1 MISYNRNHESVYV
14 IVNHRCRARR
24 SRRTLC
30 GAKENLMN
38 QDKQDNAGS
47 IAAPVKI
54 YLVPLV
60 SGLVLHFVFP
70 LRFLPSGWLPLAI
83 GLPGIVIGII
93 LNGWSGTTMGNA
105 GTNPHWNRPAKLL
118 VTHGPFRYSRNPQ
131 YISGNILYLGIA
143 ISFNALW
150 PIVFLPVILLI
161 MIEGVIKR
169 EERYLERRFGEEY
182 LSYKAR
188 VRRWL

>member
-1 MISYNRNHESVYV
+1 ML
-14 IVNHRCRARR
+14 A
-24 SRRTLC
+24 
-30 GAKENLMN
+30 GAKGNPLN
-38 QDKQDNAGS
+38 QDKQDSAGS
-47 IAAPVKI
+47 IAAPAII

-70 LRFLPSGWLPLAI
+70 VRFLPRGWLPLTI
-83 GLPGIVIGII
+83 GLPVIVIGFI

-105 GTNPHWNRPAKLL
+105 GTSPHWNRPAKLL

-131 YISGNILYLGIA
+131 YISGNILYVGVA

-169 EERYLERRFGEEY
+169 EERYLEQRFGEEY

>member
-1 MISYNRNHESVYV
+1 MPVLVGE
-14 IVNHRCRARR
+14 
-24 SRRTLC
+24 
-30 GAKENLMN
+30 KENPIN

-83 GLPGIVIGII
+83 GLPVIVIGII

-150 PIVFLPVILLI
+150 PIVFLPAILLI

-169 EERYLERRFGEEY
+169 EERYLERRFGDEY

>member
-1 MISYNRNHESVYV
+1 MKFSIDEMRWTMQNP
-14 IVNHRCRARR
+14 
-24 SRRTLC
+24 L
-30 GAKENLMN
+30 N
-38 QDKQDNAGS
+38 QDEQDSAGL
-47 IAAPVKI
+47 IAAPSKI

-60 SGLVLHFVFP
+60 LGLVLHFVFP
-70 LRFLPSGWLPLAI
+70 LRFLPRGWLQLAI
-83 GLPGIVIGII
+83 GLPVIAIGFI
-93 LNGWSGTTMGNA
+93 LNTWSGTTMCNA
-105 GTNPHWNRPAKLL
+105 GTSPHWNRPAKRL

-131 YISGNILYLGIA
+131 YISGNILYVGTA

-169 EERYLERRFGEEY
+169 EERDLEQRFGEEY

>member
-1 MISYNRNHESVYV
+1 M
-14 IVNHRCRARR
+14 
-24 SRRTLC
+24 LG
-30 GAKENLMN
+30 GAKENSLN

-47 IAAPVKI
+47 IAAPARI

-60 SGLVLHFVFP
+60 LGLVLHFVFP
-70 LRFLPSGWLPLAI
+70 LRFLPPGWLPLAI
-83 GLPGIVIGII
+83 GLPLIVIGII

-105 GTNPHWNRPAKLL
+105 GTNPDWDSPATVL
-118 VTHGPFRYSRNPQ
+118 VTHGPFRFSRNPQ

-169 EERYLERRFGEEY
+169 EERHLELRFGEEY
-182 LSYKAR
+182 LSYKSE